1 MLTPITPESWVPS
14 DGIILEPNA
23 EAAVRSN
30 FNTVVVAGPGAGKT
44 ELLAQRACFLLQT
57 NSCKSQN
64 RILAISFKKDAAT
77 NLAERVEK
85 RCGKLLAQRFDS
97 YTFDAFAKSLLDKF
111 LNALPADYKPSR
123 NYEIIFP
130 TRDQMQEAIQELV
143 LPPAWSD
150 HNIYEIHAQR
160 VLNNLCVRKL
170 PLNNDTTLE
179 QWAIKEIWQKWL
191 RSSNSSQLTFP
202 MISRLA
208 EYLLAQN
215 PLLVKALRMTYSHI
229 FLDEFQ
235 DTTYL
240 QYDLLKTAFHN
251 SQAIFTAV
259 GDTKQRIMGW
269 AGALPNVF
277 STYCNDFQAQRLD
290 LIKNHRSAPVL
301 VNIQA
306 ALFEHLDPEAVP
318 AVAAEGWKANDGICE
333 IYLFDSHIQE
343 AEVLARQIYEWV
355 SLDHIDPRKIVILA
369 KQQVDVY
376 AREVINQLSLVGQK
390 ARVES
395 DMQDLL
401 SEPLIQIV
409 LQFLRL
415 ATTERMPADWQA
427 VVDLLLELR
436 GCQYEEKPGKSIE
449 IERQL
454 AAFLQTLRN
463 ELSNVTMETCSSAV
477 IRYILNLIVSF
488 MGESSIKSQFPQ
500 YKRDRWYE
508 NLLNKASA
516 ILSDGYRVSPEW
528 SQTLD
533 NFVGENT
540 IPIMTIHKSKG
551 LEYDIVVFIGLE
563 DGAFW
568 SFRTQP
574 HEDTCAFFVA
584 LSRAKKKVYFTFCD
598 RRQTR
603 RGNTQQEH
611 QSIGSLYDL
620 LTGAGV
626 AVIDHRSDV

>member
-1 MLTPITPESWVPS
+1 
-14 DGIILEPNA
+14 
-23 EAAVRSN
+23 
-30 FNTVVVAGPGAGKT
+30 
-44 ELLAQRACFLLQT
+44 
-57 NSCKSQN
+57 
-64 RILAISFKKDAAT
+64 
-77 NLAERVEK
+77 
-85 RCGKLLAQRFDS
+85 
-97 YTFDAFAKSLLDKF
+97 
-111 LNALPADYKPSR
+111 
-123 NYEIIFP
+123 
-130 TRDQMQEAIQELV
+130 
-143 LPPAWSD
+143 
-150 HNIYEIHAQR
+150 
-160 VLNNLCVRKL
+160 
-170 PLNNDTTLE
+170 
-179 QWAIKEIWQKWL
+179 
-191 RSSNSSQLTFP
+191 
-202 MISRLA
+202 
-208 EYLLAQN
+208 
-215 PLLVKALRMTYSHI
+215 
-229 FLDEFQ
+229 
-235 DTTYL
+235 
-240 QYDLLKTAFHN
+240 
-251 SQAIFTAV
+251 
-259 GDTKQRIMGW
+259 
-269 AGALPNVF
+269 
-277 STYCNDFQAQRLD
+277 
-290 LIKNHRSAPVL
+290 
-301 VNIQA
+301 
-306 ALFEHLDPEAVP
+306 
-318 AVAAEGWKANDGICE
+318 
-333 IYLFDSHIQE
+333 
-343 AEVLARQIYEWV
+343 
-355 SLDHIDPRKIVILA
+355 
-369 KQQVDVY
+369 
-376 AREVINQLSLVGQK
+376 
-390 ARVES
+390 
-395 DMQDLL
+395 
-401 SEPLIQIV
+401 
-409 LQFLRL
+409 
-415 ATTERMPADWQA
+415 MPADWQA